1 MKPLSIPN
9 LLSACKSIRNLEQ
22 VHTQIIHKGAEQ
34 DHFVITRFISL
45 CTSLFSNISYASSV
59 FDRVLQPN
67 IYLWNTLIKGYC
79 KHLSLAQSCSSELAL
94 KEGQAIH
101 GLIVRYGTEHD
112 VFVGSSL
119 VDMYGKCREIEF
131 ARKVFDGMCV
141 RNEVSWT
148 SMIVGYVNAGD
159 LIEAKKLF
167 DVMPKRNM
175 VSWKAMI
182 SGFVRFGDLKSARK
196 LFDEMPERNVVSFTA
211 KIDGFAKAGDMASAR
226 FLFDQSLVKDIVSWS
241 ALISG
246 HVQNGQPN
254 EAVEIFLKMQS
265 MNIKPDEFIVVSLM
279 SACSQIGSLE
289 RAKWVDSYVSQSS
302 LDLHQVHV
310 LAALI
315 DMNAKCGNMGRAT
328 MLFEKMPKRDLI
340 CFCSMIQGLSIHGH
354 SVQAVSLFRRMI
366 NEGITPDDVA
376 FTVIL
381 NACSH
386 AGLVEEGCRFFD
398 SMINEYSLVPS
409 TYHYACMVDLLGR
422 SGKLRAAYELFKSM
436 LVEPH
441 AGDWGAL
448 LGACKLH
455 NDIELGEEIATQLF
469 EIEPHNA
476 CSYVLLSDI
485 YAAADRWLDVSFLR
499 NQMIEMEGSVE

>member
-79 KHLSLAQSCSSELAL
+79 KHSSLAQCISVFLRMKQSGNVVPDEYTFPSLLKACSSELAL

-119 VDMYGKCREIEF
+119 VDLYGKCREIEF

-175 VSWKAMI
+175 
-182 SGFVRFGDLKSARK
+182 
-196 LFDEMPERNVVSFTA
+196 
-211 KIDGFAKAGDMASAR
+211 
-226 FLFDQSLVKDIVSWS
+226 
-241 ALISG
+241 
-246 HVQNGQPN
+246 NGQPN

-289 RAKWVDSYVSQSS
+289 QAKWVDSYVSQSS

-328 MLFEKMPKRDLI
+328 MLFEKMPKRDLV

-354 SVQAVSLFRRMI
+354 GVQAVSLFRRMI

-422 SGKLRAAYELFKSM
+422 SGKLRAAYELLKSM

-441 AGDWGAL
+441 AGAWGAL

-455 NDIELGEEIATQLF
+455 NDIELGEEIAAQLF

-499 NQMIEMEGSVE
+499 SQMIEMGVKKKPGRSLIYSAKPSVWYPYESVQ